1 MLSAMN
7 PKQRRFAEEFVID
20 HHGQNAAV
28 RAGYSLKRAR
38 HTASELLRNPEVAVL
53 VEELE
58 DVTRSEL
65 GVTREYV
72 AEGFRTYHEL
82 ALQGQMPGS
91 VGVRALEGLAK
102 AAGLFVER
110 REVEHSGEVVYTLH
124 LDREDIGQRAL
135 EG

>member
-1 MLSAMN
+1 MN
-7 PKQRRFAEEFVID
+7 SKQRRFAEEYVVD
-20 HHGQNAAV
+20 HHGQNAAI
-28 RAGYSLKRAR
+28 RAGYSPGRAR
-38 HTASELLRNPEVAVL
+38 HTASELMRHPEVSAL
-53 VEELE
+53 VGELE
-58 DVTRSEL
+58 AGTREAL
-65 GVTREYV
+65 GVTHEYV
-72 AEGFRTYHEL
+72 IVGFQEYHER
-82 ALQGQMPGS
+82 ALRGEMSGS